1 MCDMC
6 LSVRGGQRLEAHT
19 GVFLIT
25 PYLTL
30 LSETVSWDPETH
42 WWAGVVDSKLCG
54 PVCFQLHSA
63 GATGAHQCSRLSCGM
78 EALRPVSVLTTM
90 LQEGQAQSPKLRP
103 QVASVGHMGRVLP
116 GCYFFFLPQQVR
128 L

>member
-1 MCDMC
+1 MFFSSLC
-6 LSVRGGQRLEAHT
+6 
-19 GVFLIT
+19 
-25 PYLTL
+25 TL

-63 GATGAHQCSRLSCGM
+63 GAAGAQQCSRLSCGM
-78 EALRPVSVLTTM
+78 EALRPVSMMLTTM

-103 QVASVGHMGRVLP
+103 QVASWGECSLVVT
-116 GCYFFFLPQQVR
+116 FFYLSR
-128 L
+128 